1 MAVQDNLG
9 ARLCPLVVVLST
21 EVLFAETG
29 KGNRTRVSVDSIVIR
44 TLEVLASVCFGG
56 IRRLSPSRPE
66 ARCHD

>member
-29 KGNRTRVSVDSIVIR
+29 KGIERESRST
-44 TLEVLASVCFGG
+44 
-56 IRRLSPSRPE
+56 PS
-66 ARCHD
+66 